1 MADRT
6 IPELEAVH
14 IYDLPSMAD
23 LYDDDLL
30 AVSQQGI
37 AKKMTGAQWKQYAK
51 DSVQAQ
57 VDEVHSRIAD
67 AQQLKEDAAQS
78 AQNAADS
85 AKEAEQQADRATEQA
100 DKAEEYSG
108 NPAIIQGDNET
119 WWIWDA
125 DQQTYVDTH
134 KPSKG
139 NLLYASFWVD
149 PTDGML
155 YMITDNEYDGP
166 KFQLNK
172 NILEVVIN
180 G

>member
-1 MADRT
+1 MADKT
-6 IPELEAVH
+6 IPELQAVH
-14 IYDLPSMAD
+14 IKDLPSMAG

-37 AKKMTGAQWKQYAK
+37 AKKMTGAQWKQYAQ
-51 DSVQAQ
+51 DSVQYQ
-57 VDEVHSRIAD
+57 VDQVQKELDKAEQIKKDAD
-67 AQQLKEDAAQS
+67 KS
-78 AQNAADS
+78 AQAAAAS
-85 AKEAEQQADRATEQA
+85 AKEAENQADRATEQA

-125 DQQTYVDTH
+125 DQQAYVDTH

-172 NILEVVIN
+172 NVLEVVIN